1 MKRSIVWFKT
11 DLRLHDNETLVQAI
25 AQSDEVIPV
34 FCIDESHFRT
44 TEFGFVKMGKFRTQ
58 FLLESLND
66 LDKNLR
72 AIGSGL
78 CLVSGKPEVE
88 ISKLVIKHGVQKVF
102 AKKEVAYEELQTQ
115 AAVETALEQH
125 NCVLETFSTSTLY
138 HAQDLPFPLKDIPDV
153 FTRFRKNIEVESTIR
168 DVFVEPSVINSP
180 EIEPLQLPTIS
191 GLGLEEVVPDSRASI
206 IFNGGES
213 EGKKRLDTY
222 LFETQSISSYK
233 ETRNGLVGENYS
245 SKFSAWLA
253 LGCLSARQIYHEIK
267 RYEEEVGANESTY
280 WLVFELL
287 WRDYFRFMMKKHKHS
302 FFMQQ
307 GIKAAGKTIIEHNP
321 ILFNNWIN
329 GKTGNDFIDANMLEL
344 KLTGFMSNRG
354 RQNVASYLCHQLK
367 LDWRWGAAYFEQQLI
382 DYDVCSNWGNWA
394 YLAGVGND
402 SRGSRVFNTEKQAD
416 EYDKNKLYRAM
427 WLNKCE

>member
-307 GIKAAGKTIIEHNP
+307 GIKAARKTIIEHNP

-382 DYDVCSNWGNWA
+382 DYDLCSNWGNWA

-402 SRGSRVFNTEKQAD
+402 PRGSRVFNTEKQAD

>member
-1 MKRSIVWFKT
+1 
-11 DLRLHDNETLVQAI
+11 
-25 AQSDEVIPV
+25 
-34 FCIDESHFRT
+34 
-44 TEFGFVKMGKFRTQ
+44 
-58 FLLESLND
+58 
-66 LDKNLR
+66 
-72 AIGSGL
+72 
-78 CLVSGKPEVE
+78 
-88 ISKLVIKHGVQKVF
+88 
-102 AKKEVAYEELQTQ
+102 
-115 AAVETALEQH
+115 
-125 NCVLETFSTSTLY
+125 
-138 HAQDLPFPLKDIPDV
+138 
-153 FTRFRKNIEVESTIR
+153 
-168 DVFVEPSVINSP
+168 
-180 EIEPLQLPTIS
+180 
-191 GLGLEEVVPDSRASI
+191 LEEVVPDSRASI

-402 SRGSRVFNTEKQAD
+402 PRGSRVFNTEKQAD